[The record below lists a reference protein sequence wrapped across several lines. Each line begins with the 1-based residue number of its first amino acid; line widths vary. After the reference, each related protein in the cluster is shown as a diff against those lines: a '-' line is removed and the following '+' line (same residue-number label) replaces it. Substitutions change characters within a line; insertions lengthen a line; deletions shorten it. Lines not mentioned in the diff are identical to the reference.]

1 MLAMW
6 LLRRTAFFPN
16 FAEGHGDRLLALL
29 PGLCILHELYLK
41 CQYVIL
47 IDGSL
52 SWKCIW
58 PCLWLLTARTVFRI
72 FYKTFSWVIILNL
85 ALIKFSS
92 CQLNFPQ
99 QFYMQNYPSLGGF
112 PKSAVRRG
120 QEPPTDINQWQR
132 GDNKHDILIA
142 SKYLLVNVKSVTLRW
157 RNPADTPSLKME
169 IYITSEMHGRHT
181 PSKWCIERTA
191 SLWWCPCPRHTAST
205 SSGETADEPK
215 LGPFPNIGSPPSLNV
230 SRV

>member
-1 MLAMW
+1 MW

-16 FAEGHGDRLLALL
+16 FAGGHGDRLLALL
-29 PGLCILHELYLK
+29 PGLCILGELYLK

-52 SWKCIW
+52 SRKCIW

-72 FYKTFSWVIILNL
+72 FYKTFSCVIILNL
-85 ALIKFSS
+85 ALIKFSFLFLS
-92 CQLNFPQ
+92 TEFSSTILHAKLSF
-99 QFYMQNYPSLGGF
+99 S
-112 PKSAVRRG
+112 RRFSKIRCAS
-120 QEPPTDINQWQR
+120 QARTTHINQWQK

-142 SKYLLVNVKSVTLRW
+142 SKYLLVNVKLVTLQW

-169 IYITSEMHGRHT
+169 IYITSEMYGCHM
-181 PSKWCIERTA
+181 PSKWRIERTA
-191 SLWWCPCPRHTAST
+191 SLWWCPCPKHTAST
-205 SSGETADEPK
+205 SSGETSDEPK
-215 LGPFPNIGSPPSLNV
+215 LGPFPNIGNPPSLNV